1 MSSSLPDNP
10 NQTTSLAM
18 SSTSES
24 GSQSPQKRS
33 LGEENHHDDDIAWSG
48 SKKPRIADSVPA
60 SPVKPTL
67 ESGVVG
73 SFSPLR
79 SSSPHEN
86 ATFDEIELSLPAEP
100 AVAVAAASDRGTM
113 DVDEPA
119 TNAPPS
125 SAASPHQSELHLPGP
140 SSPPASSPAIGY
152 TEFSSATKEIVEATK
167 KSKPKSAP
175 KKTQNV
181 DGKKPTSGAKQAK
194 KAKPKGKTKVCLPV
208 RYLSVPLM
216 ENRWTI

>member
-33 LGEENHHDDDIAWSG
+33 LGEENPDDDAIAWSG

-86 ATFDEIELSLPAEP
+86 ATFDDIELSLPAEP

-125 SAASPHQSELHLPGP
+125 SAASPHQSELHLPEP
-140 SSPPASSPAIGY
+140 SPPASSPAVGY
-152 TEFSSATKEIVEATK
+152 IESSSATKEIVEATQ

-208 RYLSVPLM
+208 RCLSVSLM